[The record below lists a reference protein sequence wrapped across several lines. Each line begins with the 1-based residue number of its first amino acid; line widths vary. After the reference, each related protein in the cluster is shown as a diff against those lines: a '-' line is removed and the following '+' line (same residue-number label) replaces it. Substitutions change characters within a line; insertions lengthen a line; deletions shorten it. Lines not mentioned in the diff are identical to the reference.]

1 MVLLTTRN
9 RIHMDQYVDYDII
22 LTPKSS
28 KGERV
33 ISQNRQGEVPCVE
46 FYSNT
51 RTRKNSAYNVMG
63 ESRKDNKKS
72 YYADKYKKSDQE
84 KRQHTREVKMLR
96 RKDSGCSQAM

>member
-1 MVLLTTRN
+1 M
-9 RIHMDQYVDYDII
+9 
-22 LTPKSS
+22 
-28 KGERV
+28 E
-33 ISQNRQGEVPCVE
+33 
-46 FYSNT
+46 
-51 RTRKNSAYNVMG
+51 